1 MALEDKPH
9 RAAEAALH
17 NEHCPVALTARLI
30 GDPYI
35 LMIVR
40 DLANGT
46 LRFGSLSDSV
56 SVNPR
61 TLTARLRRME
71 QDGLVVRHMF
81 AEIPPRVEYTLTDK
95 GRALLPVVEA
105 LRAYGDAWLVP
116 PV

>member
-1 MALEDKPH
+1 MLAPKETPD
-9 RAAEAALH
+9 

-35 LMIVR
+35 LLILR
-40 DLANGT
+40 DLAKGT

-71 QDGLVVRHMF
+71 HDGLVARHIYP
-81 AEIPPRVEYTLTDK
+81 EIPPRVEYTLTAK
-95 GRALLPVVEA
+95 GQALLPVVEA
-105 LRAYGDAWLVP
+105 LRTYGEEWLVQAR
-116 PV
+116 

>member
-1 MALEDKPH
+1 MTLKGKPN
-9 RAAEAALH
+9 RTEEAVSD

-71 QDGLVVRHMF
+71 QDGLIERHMF
-81 AEIPPRVEYTLTDK
+81 AEIPPRVEYTLTGK
-95 GRALLPVVEA
+95 GRALLPVVDA
-105 LRAYGDAWLVP
+105 LRAYGDAWLVGR
-116 PV
+116 V

>member
-1 MALEDKPH
+1 MALEQDKRD
-9 RAAEAALH
+9 RAPAGDNA
-17 NEHCPVALTARLI
+17 HCPVALTARLI

-35 LMIVR
+35 LMILR

-71 QDGLVVRHMF
+71 HDGLVQRHMF
-81 AEIPPRVEYTLTDK
+81 AEIPPRVEYTLTEK
-95 GRALLPVVEA
+95 GQALLPVVAA
-105 LRAYGDAWLVP
+105 LRSYGEAWLVD

>member
-1 MALEDKPH
+1 MTMLAQEDKPD
-9 RAAEAALH
+9 
-17 NEHCPVALTARLI
+17 NDHCPVALTARLI

-35 LMIVR
+35 IMILR
-40 DLANGT
+40 DLADGT

-71 QDGLVVRHMF
+71 QDGLVARRMYP
-81 AEIPPRVEYTLTDK
+81 EIPPRVEYTLTAK

-105 LRAYGDAWLVP
+105 LRAYGEAWLVQ
-116 PV
+116 PVDA